1 MKSLA
6 TALAAALAAP
16 VQRPALLV
24 EIAFAGMVRWTSA
37 GETTWNG
44 YTWLARGLQLE
55 NLQTGPLQVSGTL
68 AISNADDE
76 AGTLVLSQGVQ
87 DRVIRLWGYDAAAT
101 GASDVVWLAD
111 AVAAGG
117 QVTPS
122 EVRIAL
128 RHKADL
134 LESPQT
140 YVTAAAGF
148 TQLLPG
154 GTVLRIAGVDM
165 RLERRS

>member
-1 MKSLA
+1 MKSLS
-6 TALAAALAAP
+6 TALAAALGAP

-24 EIAFAGMVRWTSA
+24 EIAFSGMVRWTSA
-37 GETTWNG
+37 AAITWNG
-44 YTWLARGLQLE
+44 YTWASRDIRLE
-55 NLQTGPLQVSGTL
+55 NLQTGPLRVSGTL
-68 AISNADDE
+68 VIGNADDE

-87 DRVIRLWGYDAAAT
+87 DRAVRIWAYDAAAT
-101 GASDVVWLAD
+101 GATDVVWLAD

-122 EVRIAL
+122 EVRIPL

-134 LESPQT
+134 LDSPRT
-140 YVTAAAGF
+140 YVNAAAGF
-148 TQLLPG
+148 TQLMPG
-154 GTVLRIAGVDM
+154 GTVLRIAGIDM